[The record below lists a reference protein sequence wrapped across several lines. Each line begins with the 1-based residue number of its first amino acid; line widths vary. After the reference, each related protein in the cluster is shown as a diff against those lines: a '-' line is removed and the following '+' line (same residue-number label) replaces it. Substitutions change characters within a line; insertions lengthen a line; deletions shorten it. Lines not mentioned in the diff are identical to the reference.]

1 MNWETEEIPVGK
13 VLWSLCGFGCMC
25 NLPERKRRPEAV
37 MSRCQSIRLVG
48 VQEGTLLKDDDT
60 RNLKEKKTRT

>member
-13 VLWSLCGFGCMC
+13 FSGLGVVLGTCTTYLSV
-25 NLPERKRRPEAV
+25 KVRPEAV
-37 MSRCQSIRLVG
+37 MSRCQSIRLIG

-60 RNLKEKKTRT
+60 RNLRKKKSRT